1 MSDADVLY
9 EVEGKLARLTINRPE
24 RRNAL
29 RAETVEQ
36 LLDGLNR
43 ANEDAEVR
51 VICLT
56 GAGDKIFCA
65 GADLAAG
72 QGPNALKTYASILG
86 AMAASNKPL
95 VARVAGG
102 CLGGGLGMV
111 LACDMAYA
119 ASDVTFRMPEVN
131 VGLFPMMVAALLP
144 RGAASK
150 KIREAIFTARK
161 VPASE
166 AEELGFITRAYPR
179 EQLDD
184 EVDKILETVSEKAPL
199 AVARGRQA
207 MAATEHLELEPALDH
222 LSDELAGLMKTED
235 VAEGMT
241 AFFQKRKPVW
251 KGR

>member
-1 MSDADVLY
+1 MSDTDVLY
-9 EVEGKLARLTINRPE
+9 EVEEKIARLTINRPE

-29 RAETVEQ
+29 RAQTVEG
-36 LLDGLNR
+36 LLTGLKR
-43 ANEDAEVR
+43 ANEDPEIR

-56 GAGDKIFCA
+56 GAGEKIFCA
-65 GADLAAG
+65 GADLASS
-72 QGPNALKTYASILG
+72 QGPDGLKTYAEILES
-86 AMAASNKPL
+86 MASSAKPI

-102 CLGGGLGMV
+102 CLGGGLGLV

-119 ASDVTFRMPEVN
+119 AEDVTFRMPEVN

-161 VPASE
+161 IPAAE
-166 AEELGFITRAYPR
+166 AEELGLITRTYPR
-179 EQLDD
+179 DRLDE
-184 EVDKILETVSEKAPL
+184 EVRKILVAASEKAPL
-199 AVARGRQA
+199 AVTRGRRA
-207 MAATEHLELEPALDH
+207 MAATEHMELKPALEH
-222 LSDELAGLMKTED
+222 LCGELAALMKTED
-235 VAEGMT
+235 VSEGMT